1 MWPFS
6 MKCGSSAHG
15 RDQAHQPRP
24 GLEALDREAAGPEL
38 GRDEVCTGG
47 RGPGPVLGRPSHDL
61 LAEPDEPVA
70 PAVDLGPG
78 AVAEAD
84 HTGFPHRSAIIAPKT
99 RVQVTIC
106 STDVQRS
113 AEPSVNPPPGP

>member
-1 MWPFS
+1 
-6 MKCGSSAHG
+6 MKCGSPDPTDETRLTS
-15 RDQAHQPRP
+15 PRP
-24 GLEALDREAAGPEL
+24 RLEALDREAAGREL

-47 RGPGPVLGRPSHDL
+47 RSPGRVLGRPSHDL
-61 LAEPDEPVA
+61 LAEPDEPLA
-70 PAVDLGPG
+70 PAVDLGEG
-78 AVAEAD
+78 AVAPAD

-99 RVQVTIC
+99 RVHVTIC